1 MRITQSMMAR
11 QYTKRVTGALGDLN
25 YVNKQVGTGRK
36 FFKGSE
42 NPAGAA
48 KAYQLR
54 RQYSQVADYESNLT
68 EAQHTLQT
76 KESAMDQVH
85 NSLEDAYESIFTIM
99 NGTKN
104 TTENKQIVAKQLRAI
119 QETIVADMNVKYG
132 DKYLFGGGSVS
143 EAPFTLQSGKLYYR
157 GVDVSGE
164 ESFTWPEGTPLAGTV
179 VKGTKDGS
187 NDVLNLLETMSKEV
201 INTDLGFGVEVVDG
215 KIVQDTVYNTATPG
229 LNVLGFGGGEPSKN
243 VVLLLG
249 QIASQLEADNDT
261 QALGEYLE
269 PFKACKQNVL
279 NSITETGAD
288 YMFLEY
294 TQSRLEDQEDNLATK
309 ISDTEHI
316 DAEEA
321 IMNLST
327 IDYMYQ
333 ALLKTSNN
341 ILSMSF
347 IDFMQ

>member
-1 MRITQSMMAR
+1 MAR

-36 FFKGSE
+36 FFRGSE

-54 RQYSQVADYESNLT
+54 RQYSQVGDYESNLT
-68 EAQHTLQT
+68 EAQYTLQT
-76 KESAMDQVH
+76 KESAMDQVN
-85 NSLEDAYESIFTIM
+85 NSLEDAYASILEIM

-104 TTENKQIVAKQLRAI
+104 TTENKQIVAQQLRAV

-143 EAPFTLQSGKLYYR
+143 EAPFNLKGETLYYR
-157 GVDVSGE
+157 GVDVSGK

-179 VKGTKDGS
+179 VKGLNEGS
-187 NDVLNLLETMSKEV
+187 NDVLKLLETMSNEV

-215 KIVQDTVYNTATPG
+215 KVIQDTVYNTATPG
-229 LNVLGFGGGEPSKN
+229 INVLGYGGTDPSDN

-249 QIASQLEADNDT
+249 QIASVLEKDLDT
-261 QALGEYLE
+261 QTLDMYLE
-269 PFKACKQNVL
+269 PFKDCKQNVL
-279 NSITETGAD
+279 NSITRTGAD

-294 TQSRLEDQEDNLATK
+294 TQSRLEDQEDNLASK
-309 ISDTEHI
+309 ISDKEHI